1 MEVAIFIP
9 WCRTVF
15 SHHDDGDDYDIV
27 ARGHFPSPLE
37 RSTYESLGAF
47 YRLSKQR
54 GGQAKRDAIP

>member
-47 YRLSKQR
+47 YRLSK
-54 GGQAKRDAIP
+54 